1 MDEMS
6 YDELVLYIDKM
17 GEPDFVSW
25 DDTQQVIFLKW
36 GSFERQLYIYN
47 VYYD

>member
-36 GSFERQLYIYN
+36 DGFERQLYIYN
-47 VYYD
+47 MHYD